1 MCFSCFLVCF
11 MKLKN
16 KILNLF
22 QFDLVFQ
29 TYIKT
34 TKINIPVSKQP
45 KQVQHRLA
53 VVALYTDT
61 HRCSTSSCNIHF
73 QLHHNVCL
81 KLHAIATLTVWDGR
95 LSHTRQQQCS
105 QSCEFGMTVSH
116 VTHLSCFYPLSH
128 INTVKPSVDELK
140 INQGCIHFII
150 RHNFFQKL
158 CFGDN

>member
-53 VVALYTDT
+53 VVAKHNVLCTQT
-61 HRCSTSSCNIHF
+61 HTGAAQALVTYTSSSITMY
-73 QLHHNVCL
+73 V
-81 KLHAIATLTVWDGR
+81 
-95 LSHTRQQQCS
+95 
-105 QSCEFGMTVSH
+105 
-116 VTHLSCFYPLSH
+116 
-128 INTVKPSVDELK
+128 
-140 INQGCIHFII
+140 
-150 RHNFFQKL
+150 
-158 CFGDN
+158 